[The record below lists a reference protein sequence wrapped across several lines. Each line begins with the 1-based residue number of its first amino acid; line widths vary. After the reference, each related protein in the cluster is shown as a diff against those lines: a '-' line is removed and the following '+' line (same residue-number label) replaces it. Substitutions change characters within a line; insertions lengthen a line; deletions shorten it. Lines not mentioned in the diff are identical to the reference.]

1 MDSRSSQVW
10 LLHYLFI
17 VLTVLAPIVGG
28 LGLFRML
35 DSGTGRILM
44 LPATASLLFPALYF
58 VRTKVSEAT
67 LMAAIVGFLCITI
80 MSMTA
85 FKGLLSNMM
94 LVAPILM
101 LASTVFYGNRG
112 FVFVLI
118 FLALC
123 TLVAM
128 VMGLDAGQVV
138 ISLESSQAIVLRSLT
153 QLLMIVV
160 TCLALRGIYLRQ
172 SKQDS
177 QIVDQAT
184 TISGQRETIALLED
198 AVGCLLLTIK
208 FDGTIAHQNKYAEN
222 LLGDMSESASIY
234 DYAEDEDSR
243 AGFAEA
249 LALATGGRDIA
260 SFPAILTTENG
271 GQINVIVASASRKS
285 SIGEPLDM
293 VCAAADV
300 TELQKERNRLRNLN
314 KLEAVGLACARISHD
329 FRNLLAVIRGNL
341 ELVNKEH
348 LDQNSQ
354 LILDDVAA
362 AVKDSIRLTQQI
374 GEFSSSLSINP
385 VPTKLRGLIEKC
397 VSNGV
402 AICPDRIRLTSTL
415 DVDDVIV
422 DMDGQVVTSIV
433 LNLVKNSVEAI
444 ADQGEVTIYS
454 RLDKSE
460 PQNHPVL
467 IVEVSDDGEGI
478 SEDNLSK
485 VTEPFFSTKTK
496 DKGLGLGL
504 STVRGMIEEAGGSL
518 SIDSEPGRG
527 TKISIAIS
535 APLSPVHAANA
546 T

>member
-249 LALATGGRDIA
+249 LRWL
-260 SFPAILTTENG
+260 
-271 GQINVIVASASRKS
+271 QVA
-285 SIGEPLDM
+285 E
-293 VCAAADV
+293 
-300 TELQKERNRLRNLN
+300 
-314 KLEAVGLACARISHD
+314 
-329 FRNLLAVIRGNL
+329 
-341 ELVNKEH
+341 
-348 LDQNSQ
+348 
-354 LILDDVAA
+354 
-362 AVKDSIRLTQQI
+362 
-374 GEFSSSLSINP
+374 
-385 VPTKLRGLIEKC
+385 
-397 VSNGV
+397 
-402 AICPDRIRLTSTL
+402 TL
-415 DVDDVIV
+415 PRF
-422 DMDGQVVTSIV
+422 QR
-433 LNLVKNSVEAI
+433 
-444 ADQGEVTIYS
+444 Y
-454 RLDKSE
+454 
-460 PQNHPVL
+460 
-467 IVEVSDDGEGI
+467 
-478 SEDNLSK
+478 
-485 VTEPFFSTKTK
+485 
-496 DKGLGLGL
+496 
-504 STVRGMIEEAGGSL
+504 
-518 SIDSEPGRG
+518 
-527 TKISIAIS
+527 
-535 APLSPVHAANA
+535 
-546 T
+546 